1 MPAVR
6 FEGGFAEV
14 AEPGAVPL
22 PPIGKDSSMPGSAYI
37 KIPEQLLRQARCMV
51 ERGWAQN
58 VEAVVVE
65 SLRRYLESHTEELAE
80 QCIREDV
87 TWGLRGRE

>member
-1 MPAVR
+1 MSTAIHT
-6 FEGGFAEV
+6 E
-14 AEPGAVPL
+14 
-22 PPIGKDSSMPGSAYI
+22 
-37 KIPEQLLRQARCMV
+37 IPEQLLRQAQCMV

-58 VEAVVVE
+58 VEALVAE
-65 SLRRYLESHTEELAE
+65 SLRHYLESHSEELTE